1 MNLKFNK
8 EQQKLQHC
16 FLFALLHHPD
26 LNFHIQSL
34 DPAAAPHCGGFP
46 SSHQSHTSR
55 TIQQTSFPTQY
66 LFLRE
71 DEKGEEKKK
80 KKQTTQTNQTT
91 CSQPSH
97 KGRCSQKLTGTS
109 WCGGEGRWLC
119 ALCPQLLPTAVT
131 ETLRCCSRAQPGTCS
146 MSRKSSGGL

>member
-1 MNLKFNK
+1 MPYCTTLISIFIFRASI
-8 EQQKLQHC
+8 QL
-16 FLFALLHHPD
+16 LF
-26 LNFHIQSL
+26 
-34 DPAAAPHCGGFP
+34 
-46 SSHQSHTSR
+46 HTAEG
-55 TIQQTSFPTQY
+55 
-66 LFLRE
+66 FLRVTRAIQTE
-71 DEKGEEKKK
+71 QSSEQVFQHSTHSLERMRDEKGEKKK
-80 KKQTTQTNQTT
+80 NQKNQTPTNQTT

-131 ETLRCCSRAQPGTCS
+131 ETPRCCSRAQPGTCS